1 MTNAQFSRRA
11 ILTSGLAQSAFL
23 MAACNSKAQPPAAP
37 LTLPPLKSSVPFPVG
52 AAISVEGLEDAGY
65 QDVLLRNF
73 SQVTADWE
81 MKMEQILQ
89 DDGTFSFAK
98 ADEIA
103 NYARQ
108 HGLRLHGHNLIWYIY
123 SPKPFERV
131 LGDRAAFERA
141 YGNYILAVAGR
152 YKGQAVGWDVVNEPV
167 AEDGDGYRDCLW
179 RKAFGMDYV
188 PIAYEYARRADP
200 GALLFLNDYNL
211 EFKPN
216 KRANF
221 LRLVEDLQKRGLID
235 GVGTQNHLEADPELK
250 PGIIKACIRDLAA
263 TGLKVHVSEFDFN
276 LQHPRMVSRQAK
288 LDLQVRFAEETAEA
302 FAALP
307 ASQRYAFTTWGV
319 RDKDSWLRHPP
330 NDGGIVDAP
339 LFFDDAGLPKPM
351 AAAFLRGARKA

>member
-1 MTNAQFSRRA
+1 MNPRPISRRA
-11 ILTSGLAQSAFL
+11 ALATGLAL
-23 MAACNSKAQPPAAP
+23 AACNSKAQPPAMP
-37 LTLPPLKSSVPFPVG
+37 LSLPPLKSSVPFPVG

-81 MKMEQILQ
+81 MKMEVILQ
-89 DDGTFSFAK
+89 DNGTFSFAK

-103 NYARQ
+103 NFARQ

-167 AEDGDGYRDCLW
+167 AEDGNGYRDCLW

-263 TGLKVHVSEFDFN
+263 TGLKVHVSEFDFS
-276 LQHPRMVSRQAK
+276 LQHARLVGRQAK
-288 LDLQVRFAEETAEA
+288 LDDQIRFAEETAEA

-330 NDGGIVDAP
+330 NDGGITDAP

-351 AAAFLRGARKA
+351 AAAFLRGARRA